1 MDHRRTRARLLLV
14 MVVVMMVRFARECAN
29 VMSPVTARA
38 DVLQTIITVIVF
50 MVVLMIM
57 YFKIQVLV
65 VIIIVQLGARLESR
79 LCRTVGTAAVHIGEA
94 MAKVLGCRCP
104 RSLPN
109 GSLV

>member
-1 MDHRRTRARLLLV
+1 MV
-14 MVVVMMVRFARECAN
+14 VVVMMGFARECAN
-29 VMSPVTARA
+29 IMSPVTARA

-57 YFKIQVLV
+57 HFKVQVLV
-65 VIIIVQLGARLESR
+65 VVVIVQLGARLESR
-79 LCRTVGTAAVHIGEA
+79 LGRTVRTAAVHISEA
-94 MAKVLGCRCP
+94 MAKVLGCRCS